1 MIYKEAIQ
9 DAISMHDLP
18 AEWSPEL
25 LKEADLIASKTK
37 KTKYRK
43 DLTSLP
49 FATIDGA
56 DAKDFDDA
64 IYCQKNSNGFSLYVA
79 IADVSFYVEV
89 GSKLDKEALKRGTS
103 IYFPGTVVPMLPER
117 LSNDVC
123 SLRPNEDR
131 CAMVCEMSLD
141 ASGQRLKYKFYSALI
156 NSKARLTYKQV
167 EGHITNASPLKGPQV
182 IDSINALD
190 DLTSVRLKLRQERR
204 ALEINPKEALLE
216 LTDNQEVKNIIIKK
230 PMRSHKLVE
239 ESMLLANECAAE
251 FMQERFGFGV
261 FRIHE
266 DPDPSKL
273 EALKKYF
280 QIPAQIAKKS
290 SPLETINYSLKKA
303 KDNQDDSG
311 QILVLQA
318 LARAE
323 YSTDNLGHFGLQLEQ
338 YAHFTSPI
346 RRYPDLLTHR
356 MINKALAHKKNA
368 FNKSQLQDMCEDS
381 SILERRAEKASRQ
394 VEQVLICSYLKNKI
408 GSNVDGVVTGVTD
421 FGLFVNLEAYFI
433 SGLLHVSDLPGDR
446 YFLIQGTNTLKGK
459 RTGKS
464 FKLGQKIKV
473 KIVAIS
479 PLDRKINLVIA
490 NGK

>member
-9 DAISMHDLP
+9 DAIAMHDLP

-25 LKEADLIASKTK
+25 LKEADLIANKAK

-43 DLTSLP
+43 DLTNLP

>member
-9 DAISMHDLP
+9 DAISMHELP
-18 AEWSPEL
+18 AEWSSEL
-25 LKEADLIASKTK
+25 LKEADQIAEKTK

-43 DLTSLP
+43 DLTNLP

-64 IYCQKNSNGFSLYVA
+64 IYCQQNSNGFSLYVA

-89 GSKLDKEALKRGTS
+89 ESKLDKEALKRGTS

-182 IDSINALD
+182 IESINTLD
-190 DLTSVRLKLRQERR
+190 NLTSVRLKLRQERQ
-204 ALEINPKEALLE
+204 ALEINPKEAILE

-230 PMRSHKLVE
+230 PMRAHKLVE

-303 KDNQDDSG
+303 KENQDDSG
-311 QILVLQA
+311 QILVLQT

-381 SILERRAEKASRQ
+381 SVLERRAEKASRQ
-394 VEQVLICSYLKNKI
+394 VEQVLICSYLKDKI
-408 GSNVDGVVTGVTD
+408 GSDVDGVVTGVTD

-459 RTGKS
+459 RTGKI

-479 PLDRKINLVIA
+479 PLDRKINLAIA

>member
-9 DAISMHDLP
+9 DAISMHELP
-18 AEWSPEL
+18 AEWSSEL
-25 LKEADLIASKTK
+25 LKEADLIAEKTK

-43 DLTSLP
+43 DLTNLP

-141 ASGQRLKYKFYSALI
+141 AAGKRIKYKFYSALI

-182 IDSINALD
+182 IESINALD

-204 ALEINPKEALLE
+204 ALEINPKEAILE
-216 LTDNQEVKNIIIKK
+216 LTDSQEVKNIIIKK
-230 PMRSHKLVE
+230 PMRAHKLVE

-303 KDNQDDSG
+303 KENKDDSG
-311 QILVLQA
+311 QILVLQT

-381 SILERRAEKASRQ
+381 SVLERRAEKASRQ
-394 VEQVLICSYLKNKI
+394 VEQVLICSYLKDKI
-408 GSNVDGVVTGVTD
+408 GSDVDGVVTGVTD

-459 RTGKS
+459 RTGKI

-479 PLDRKINLVIA
+479 PLDRKINLAIS

>member
-1 MIYKEAIQ
+1 
-9 DAISMHDLP
+9 MHDLP
-18 AEWSPEL
+18 AEWSSEL

-190 DLTSVRLKLRQERR
+190 NLTSVRLKLRQERR
-204 ALEINPKEALLE
+204 ALEISPKEAILE
-216 LTDNQEVKNIIIKK
+216 LTDNQEIKNIIIKK
-230 PMRSHKLVE
+230 PMRAHKLVE

-408 GSNVDGVVTGVTD
+408 GSNADGVVTGVTD

>member
-9 DAISMHDLP
+9 DAISMHELP
-18 AEWSPEL
+18 AEWSSEL
-25 LKEADLIASKTK
+25 LKEADQIAEKTK

-43 DLTSLP
+43 DLTNLP

-141 ASGQRLKYKFYSALI
+141 AAGKRIKYKFYSALI

-182 IDSINALD
+182 IESINALD

-204 ALEINPKEALLE
+204 ALEINPKEAILE
-216 LTDNQEVKNIIIKK
+216 LTDSQEVKNIIIKK
-230 PMRSHKLVE
+230 PMRAHKLVE

-303 KDNQDDSG
+303 KENQDDSG
-311 QILVLQA
+311 QILVLQT
-318 LARAE
+318 LASAE

-381 SILERRAEKASRQ
+381 SVLERRAEKASRQ
-394 VEQVLICSYLKNKI
+394 VEQVLICSYLKDKI
-408 GSNVDGVVTGVTD
+408 GSDVDGVVTGVTD

-459 RTGKS
+459 RTGKI

-479 PLDRKINLVIA
+479 PLDRKINLAIA

>member
-230 PMRSHKLVE
+230 PMRAHKLVE